1 MRNKTKHN
9 GSGMAQFEDGVET
22 PNDLPAALALG
33 VSYRILPSLTAA
45 VGFNHFFEKQARMAG
60 GKESLLKHNTSEYL
74 FGLEWRAKDWLE
86 LSAGVQLTRKGVTD
100 DYQSNLHFDMSSN
113 SYGLGAGIQLTKELQ
128 LNLAYMFTDYRDHQ
142 KETLYIAKS
151 ALTPQGVSAKE
162 RYTRK
167 NQIFSIG
174 IDYTL

>member
-9 GSGMAQFEDGVET
+9 GSGMAQFDDGIET

-33 VSYRILPSLTAA
+33 VSYRVLPSLTA
-45 VGFNHFFEKQARMAG
+45 
-60 GKESLLKHNTSEYL
+60 LLKHNTSEYL

-86 LSAGVQLTRKGVTD
+86 LSAGLQLTRKGVTD

-142 KETLYIAKS
+142 KEALYIAKS